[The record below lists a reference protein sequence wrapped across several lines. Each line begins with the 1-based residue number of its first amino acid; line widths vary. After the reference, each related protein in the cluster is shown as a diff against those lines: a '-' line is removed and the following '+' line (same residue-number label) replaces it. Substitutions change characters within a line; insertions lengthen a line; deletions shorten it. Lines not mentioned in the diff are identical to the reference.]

1 MPLSQ
6 AEMLSPLYVQG
17 LSCPHCHDKITD
29 EQKASFSERQKQVEL
44 AKARGECHIR
54 DGNVDF

>member
-1 MPLSQ
+1 MPLSP
-6 AEMLSPLYVQG
+6 AEMESPFYVKG
-17 LSCPHCHDKITD
+17 LSCPHCHDKITA

-44 AKARGECHIR
+44 AKARGERHIR